1 MFKPVTSVS
10 EIVSFTVMLLM
21 IIALVSS
28 QADATSPGDVR
39 ASSAPEQARTA
50 GAMKTPL
57 KTTIEA
63 HIINQPLTISIDT
76 VSGFSNLRF
85 VFE

>member
-10 EIVSFTVMLLM
+10 EIVSLAVMLLM
-21 IIALVSS
+21 VVALVSS
-28 QADATSPGDVR
+28 QADATIPDGVR
-39 ASSAPEQARTA
+39 ANAAQEQASTA
-50 GAMKTPL
+50 DAMKTPL

-63 HIINQPLTISIDT
+63 HIIGQPLTISIDM

>member
-10 EIVSFTVMLLM
+10 EIVSLTVMLLM
-21 IIALVSS
+21 IVALISS
-28 QADATSPGDVR
+28 QADATIPSEVR
-39 ASSAPEQARTA
+39 ASQAPASATT
-50 GAMKTPL
+50 MPL

-76 VSGFSNLRF
+76 VSGFSSLRF